1 MFRLVQKAT
10 GIALSAVLA
19 AATFAAAGAHA
30 DTYPSR
36 PIRIVVPYPVGG
48 GGDTAAR
55 PLTIFLPPKLGQQVI
70 VDNRGG
76 ANGNI
81 GMDLVAKAPP
91 DGYTLV
97 LALTSQL
104 AVNPSLYKQLSY
116 DPVKDFE
123 PITLMASAPYFLL
136 VNPAVPARNLAEFI
150 ALAKAHPGKYTFGS
164 SGNGSGPHLSME
176 LLKSMAGIDLVHV
189 PFRGTGPAM
198 PALLAGDINAMF
210 VSYGVA
216 SQQIK
221 AGKLRALAVSS
232 ARRASTMPEVPTIA
246 EAGVPGYDSGVWYAL
261 LAPRGTPAPI
271 VSRLTTEMNAL
282 LKGPDMRR
290 VLQQDGIVPIGST
303 PQELATYIKSE
314 TTKWRDIVERS
325 GATID

>member
-1 MFRLVQKAT
+1 
-10 GIALSAVLA
+10 
-19 AATFAAAGAHA
+19 
-30 DTYPSR
+30 
-36 PIRIVVPYPVGG
+36 
-48 GGDTAAR
+48 
-55 PLTIFLPPKLGQQVI
+55 
-70 VDNRGG
+70 
-76 ANGNI
+76 
-81 GMDLVAKAPP
+81 
-91 DGYTLV
+91 
-97 LALTSQL
+97 
-104 AVNPSLYKQLSY
+104 
-116 DPVKDFE
+116 VKDFE

-136 VNPAVPARNLAEFI
+136 VNPSVPARNLAEFI

-232 ARRASTMPEVPTIA
+232 ARRASTMPDVPTIA

-261 LAPRGTPAPI
+261 LAPHGTPAPI
-271 VSRLTTEMNAL
+271 VARLATEMAAL
-282 LKGPDMRR
+282 VKGSDMRR

-314 TTKWRDIVERS
+314 TTKWADIVQRS